1 MKICKIEECK
11 YAVHSLKLALREKRP
26 NTDFFLVL
34 VFQYSVRIQ
43 ENAEHIK
50 LRIWEL
56 FR

>member
-26 NTDFFLVL
+26 NTDFFLVR
-34 VFQYSVRIQ
+34 VFLYSVRIQ